1 VGSFATG
8 SNVSSNVLFGVLQ
21 EKVALLVGASPVVV
35 LAAQT
40 TGGSLGSSIAPAKLA
55 LGTSTSSARGA

>member
-55 LGTSTSSARGA
+55 LGTSTSSGQGA